1 MLITPI
7 KTHKITVKDK
17 NLFKILDTYL
27 PLLKENLVIAITSK
41 IVAICQGRVADPQ
54 KYSRDELAA
63 QEADYY
69 LPRSRHG
76 FMLTIK
82 NNTFIAS
89 AGIDES
95 NANGLFILWPTNP
108 QKTANEI
115 RQYFRKKYHLKNIGV
130 IITDSHLTPL
140 RSGTT
145 GVCIAHSGFAALRDY
160 IGSQDLFGR
169 AFKVQ
174 RANLADALATA
185 AVLVT
190 GEGNE
195 QTPLTVIKD
204 IPFIKFQPRNPT
216 KKELG
221 ILRIGMDEDLYAP
234 LLKSVKWKRRKSN
247 KI

>member
-1 MLITPI
+1 MITKPI
-7 KTHKITVKDK
+7 KTHKITTKDK
-17 NLFKILDTYL
+17 NLFKILDDYL
-27 PLLKENLVIAITSK
+27 PSLKEGAVVAITSK

-54 KYSRDELAA
+54 KCSRDELAA
-63 QEADYY
+63 READYY

-115 RQYFRKKYHLKNIGV
+115 RQHLKKKYHLKNIGV

-145 GVCIAHSGFAALRDY
+145 GVCLAHSGFAALHNY
-160 IGSQDLFGR
+160 VGGKDLFGR
-169 AFKVQ
+169 TFKVQ
-174 RANLADALATA
+174 QANLADALAAA
-185 AVLVT
+185 AVLVM
-190 GEGNE
+190 GEGKE
-195 QTPLTVIKD
+195 QTPLAVIED
-204 IPFIKFQPRNPT
+204 ISFVKFQLRDPT
-216 KKELG
+216 KKELNT
-221 ILRIGMDEDLYAP
+221 LRIKMNEDLFAP
-234 LLKSVKWKRRKSN
+234 LLKSVKWRKGKS
-247 KI
+247 K